1 MTFGEKVKAARE
13 NKGLS
18 QSALAKKMHVSQQA
32 VAKYEKIIEQ
42 PKLAT
47 VRKIADALDVTI
59 SELVTN
65 WGDFS
70 SEEIFEDVAE
80 NMKDY
85 ENVNPRQE
93 VNDDRIITRF
103 HSLNYAGQEKAI
115 AYAADLTK
123 VPEYRKNSD

>member
-93 VNDDRIITRF
+93 VNDDRIITHF

-123 VPEYRKNSD
+123 VPEYRKDTD

>member
-65 WGDFS
+65 WSDFS
-70 SEEIFEDVAE
+70 AEEIFEDVAE

-93 VNDDRIITRF
+93 VNDDRIITYF

-115 AYAADLTK
+115 A
-123 VPEYRKNSD
+123 

>member
-32 VAKYEKIIEQ
+32 VAKYQKIIEQ

-70 SEEIFEDVAE
+70 SEEIIEDVAE

-85 ENVNPRQE
+85 ENVNPRQ
-93 VNDDRIITRF
+93 
-103 HSLNYAGQEKAI
+103 
-115 AYAADLTK
+115 
-123 VPEYRKNSD
+123 

>member
-1 MTFGEKVKAARE
+1 
-13 NKGLS
+13 
-18 QSALAKKMHVSQQA
+18 MHVSQQA

-93 VNDDRIITRF
+93 VNDDRIITHF

-123 VPEYRKNSD
+123 VPEYRKNTD